1 MYYVCLYIKW
11 FYVLS
16 LVAMTDAP
24 RRTAKKL
31 DFHGHDDRGIK
42 PIGIGRLLDSA
53 DMNNENSWARNREYF
68 AHGVLVPRV
77 ALSTEHIE
85 KMLDGLSQYYPSD
98 AKSHRAM
105 GVAVHERW
113 VQAQSKYNIRGD
125 HITGDDDDIAK
136 IWARAFLRQVPALQW
151 DLFEEAMCWIG
162 MLPGTVCVP
171 YLDFDEYDLEDGF
184 SRVWAH
190 RITPTLKIIND
201 TLAKMGAPVGRV
213 AVFVNIRPIDD
224 VSLPGLYKFSFH
236 VHWPEFS
243 VVSQASWKRFLMTL
257 DDVPRKL
264 RWDHCDG
271 KLASS
276 DASPSAPLFD
286 LGVYGGKRQLFR
298 GPYCGKKGQ
307 HGTTMRRCVVV
318 SDGSTGYKLE
328 HPLETE
334 ETLVRAILDA
344 RISVCRGALPLVD
357 VEGPSS
363 TLASRVSHADAGMTI
378 RTAADGASRVVDQS
392 AERVVKFCMPLFER
406 CVLPEWQKFRHELM
420 SSIGRAH
427 GAVVPISNL
436 TIVYHKAATR
446 KGRVF
451 FSVQGDTFCEMDPEH
466 CHNKRGNECKIGFTV
481 DFLRCTIMQTCLVC
495 NEGTRFPGYAFLHV
509 GNVVRIEPFER
520 CGHSR
525 ITCWTKTSTPY
536 HTLLHYFR
544 ERFVSQRSIRMIWVY
559 DEDCRVWKSG
569 RDGNMVAGRLIDE
582 LNRQHDMYIS
592 AQRRCFVDSRL
603 RKFTAEDGDVSSDDD
618 EHDDEDE
625 DEKKAPKTLKAAI
638 KKYEAAARKFI
649 VNNTPFISMTPAARQ
664 KLIVDLAGYPINT
677 EIAQMNPFGHYIP
690 MRNLQY
696 INVLTGEIGDME
708 REHYF
713 TSVVNAIYNPEDPNI
728 QAIEGWFEEIS
739 TGDQEK
745 ALYLKRL
752 GAYCLTFL
760 THDRRYYIL
769 VGNGKNAKGMFKEF
783 LILISTGPSGYEPRF
798 KSLSQNFWSKS
809 ANANAGPE
817 APSPEA
823 FDMREKTLL
832 YTDDIAAI
840 PLDTNRIKR
849 VSANE
854 KQSARDLYG
863 GPTEIIPR
871 GKVMHTSNFD
881 PPGPGED
888 QAYWERVVVV
898 HMLTKY
904 VQTQSEVCAAKY
916 RFIQDQSRYTR
927 YLTMLD
933 AFFTVAVRALVEHYR
948 AILAADMC
956 FGPFPLPASV
966 TKSVEEARAKRLPL
980 ASFMQ
985 EATVVTT
992 HPLNYVTLDQLFKN
1006 YMTFLQNANE
1016 QRIMRET
1023 TTAKFRELLAMALDI
1038 VCINGPGGLVVEGRR
1053 LARSITEVVAPPGSY
1068 RYTGFVDPLPVES
1081 RQS

>member
-1 MYYVCLYIKW
+1 M
-11 FYVLS
+11 S
-16 LVAMTDAP
+16 AAEAP
-24 RRTAKKL
+24 RRSAKKL
-31 DFHGHDDRGIK
+31 DFHGHEEKGAKPVGIA
-42 PIGIGRLLDSA
+42 RLLDSA
-53 DMNNENSWARNREYF
+53 EMNNENSWARNREYF
-68 AHGVLVPRV
+68 AHGLLVPRV
-77 ALSTEHIE
+77 ALSTDHIE
-85 KMLDGLSQYYPSD
+85 RMLDTLSQYYPSD
-98 AKSHRAM
+98 VKSHRAM

-113 VQAQSKYNIRGD
+113 IASQSRFNIRGD
-125 HITGDDDDIAK
+125 HLTGDDSDIARL
-136 IWARAFLRQVPALQW
+136 WARAYLRQVPGLQW
-151 DLFEEAMCWIG
+151 DLNQEAMCWTS

-171 YLDFDEYDLEDGF
+171 YIDIDEYDTEEGF
-184 SRVWAH
+184 SRVWSH
-190 RITPTLKIIND
+190 RVVPTLKVIND
-201 TLAKMGAPVGRV
+201 TLSRLSAPVDRV
-213 AVFVNIRPIDD
+213 AIFVNVRPADD
-224 VSLPGLYKFSFH
+224 ALLQSRSLFKFSFH
-236 VHWPEFS
+236 AHWPDFA
-243 VVSQASWKRFLMTL
+243 VASQASWKRFLLTL

-264 RWDHCDG
+264 KWVEDEG
-271 KLASS
+271 KLA
-276 DASPSAPLFD
+276 AKEVSPPAPLFD
-286 LGVYGGKRQLFR
+286 LSVYSGKRQLFR

-307 HGTTMRRCVVV
+307 HGTALRRCVVV
-318 SDGSTGYKLE
+318 SDEGGGYKLQ
-328 HPLETE
+328 HPAETE
-334 ETLVRAILDA
+334 ESLVRAIMDA
-344 RISVCRGALPLVD
+344 RISVCRGALPMID
-357 VEGPSS
+357 VEGPNS
-363 TLASRVSHADAGMTI
+363 TLASRVSHASGPMTVHV
-378 RTAADGASRVVDQS
+378 TEGAVPVVDHS
-392 AERVVKFCMPLFER
+392 ADRVVKFCMPLFER

-420 SSIGRAH
+420 TSIGRSH
-427 GAVVPISNL
+427 GAVVPVSNL
-436 TIVYHKAATR
+436 SITYHKEATR
-446 KGRVF
+446 KARVF
-451 FSVQGDTFCEMDPEH
+451 FSVQGDTFCEMDPQH
-466 CHNKRGNECKIGFTV
+466 CHNKRGNECKIGFAV
-481 DFLRCTIMQTCLVC
+481 DFLRCTIQQTCFVC
-495 NEGTRFPGYAFLHV
+495 NETTKFPKYAFLHV
-509 GNVVRIEPFER
+509 GNVIRIEPFAR

-525 ITCWTKTSTPY
+525 ITCWTRTSAPY
-536 HTLLHYFR
+536 HTLLHYYR

-569 RDGNMVAGRLIDE
+569 RDGNMVAGRLVDE

-592 AQRRCFVDSRL
+592 AQRRCFVDLQLS
-603 RKFTAEDGDVSSDDD
+603 KFTNNADGDSDSEEDG
-618 EHDDEDE
+618 EDE
-625 DEKKAPKTLKAAI
+625 DEKKAPKTLKQAT

-649 VNNTPFISMTPAARQ
+649 VANTPFISMTPAARQ
-664 KLIVDLAGYPINT
+664 KLIVDLAGYPIDT

-690 MRNLQY
+690 MKNLQY
-696 INVLTGEIGDME
+696 INVFTGEIADME

-713 TSVVNAIYNPEDPNI
+713 TSVVNAVYNPEDANL
-728 QAIEGWFEEIS
+728 ALIEGWFDEIA
-739 TGDQEK
+739 TGDTEK

-760 THDRRYYIL
+760 THDRRYYLL

-783 LILISTGPSGYEPRF
+783 LILISTGPPGYEPRF

-840 PLDTNRIKR
+840 ALDTNRIKR

-904 VQTQSEVCAAKY
+904 VQSPQEVCPAKF
-916 RFIQDQSRYTR
+916 RFIQDQNRYTK

-933 AFFTVAVRALVEHYR
+933 AFFTVAVRTLVDYYR
-948 AILAADMC
+948 AVLAADMC
-956 FGPFPLPASV
+956 FGPFPLPGSV

-992 HPLNYVTLDQLFKN
+992 HPLNYVPLDQLFKN

-1023 TTAKFRELLAMALDI
+1023 TIAKFRELLAMALDI
-1038 VCINGPGGLVVEGRR
+1038 ACINGPGGLVVEGRR
-1053 LARSITEVVAPPGSY
+1053 LTRSITEVAAPPGSY
-1068 RYTGFVDPLPVES
+1068 RYTGFVDPLPIES